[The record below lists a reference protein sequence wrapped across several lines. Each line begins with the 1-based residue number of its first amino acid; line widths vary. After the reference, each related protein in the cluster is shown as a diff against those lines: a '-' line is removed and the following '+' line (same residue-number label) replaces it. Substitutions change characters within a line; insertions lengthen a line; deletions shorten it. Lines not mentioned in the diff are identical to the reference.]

1 MAMTMTTTMTTTKD
15 WLNHDLSTQAAA
27 TVCAVL
33 PTGLL
38 TGALWQQTGPAA
50 ATALALAFLALAA
63 TLLAAVRTFSAAR
76 GTGRLT

>member
-1 MAMTMTTTMTTTKD
+1 MAMAMTTSMTTPKG

-27 TVCAVL
+27 TVCALL

-63 TLLAAVRTFSAAR
+63 TLLATVRKLSVA
-76 GTGRLT
+76 

>member
-1 MAMTMTTTMTTTKD
+1 MAMAMTATMTTTNG
-15 WLNHDLSTQAAA
+15 WLTEDLSTRAAA
-27 TVCAVL
+27 TVCAAL

-63 TLLAAVRTFSAAR
+63 TLLATVRKLSVA
-76 GTGRLT
+76 

>member
-1 MAMTMTTTMTTTKD
+1 MAMAMTATMTNSNG
-15 WLNHDLSTQAAA
+15 WPNEDLSTRAAA

-63 TLLAAVRTFSAAR
+63 VLLATVRKLAAA
-76 GTGRLT
+76 

>member
-1 MAMTMTTTMTTTKD
+1 MATTITPTTNG
-15 WLNHDLSTQAAA
+15 WLNHDLGTQAGA
-27 TVCAVL
+27 TVCAIL

-63 TLLAAVRTFSAAR
+63 LLLTTVRNLSAA
-76 GTGRLT
+76 

>member
-1 MAMTMTTTMTTTKD
+1 MTMETTKG
-15 WLNHDLSTQAAA
+15 WTNHDLGTHAGAA
-27 TVCAVL
+27 VCAIL

-63 TLLAAVRTFSAAR
+63 TLLVTVRKISAA
-76 GTGRLT
+76 

>member
-1 MAMTMTTTMTTTKD
+1 MAMMMTTTMTTPKG

-27 TVCAVL
+27 AVCAVL

-50 ATALALAFLALAA
+50 ATALVLAFLALAA
-63 TLLAAVRTFSAAR
+63 LLLAGVRKLSAA
-76 GTGRLT
+76 

>member
-1 MAMTMTTTMTTTKD
+1 MTMTATMTNTTG
-15 WLNHDLSTQAAA
+15 WLNEDLSTRAAA

-63 TLLAAVRTFSAAR
+63 ALLATVRKLSAA
-76 GTGRLT
+76 

>member
-1 MAMTMTTTMTTTKD
+1 MAMTMTTTTG
-15 WLNHDLSTQAAA
+15 WLNEDRSTHAAA

-63 TLLAAVRTFSAAR
+63 ALLATVRKLSAA
-76 GTGRLT
+76 

>member
-1 MAMTMTTTMTTTKD
+1 LQDPTEGEHGYGSDTNPQHHEAHRRSWYPD
-15 WLNHDLSTQAAA
+15 WRA
-27 TVCAVL
+27 VCAVL

-63 TLLAAVRTFSAAR
+63 ALLATIRKLSAA
-76 GTGRLT
+76 